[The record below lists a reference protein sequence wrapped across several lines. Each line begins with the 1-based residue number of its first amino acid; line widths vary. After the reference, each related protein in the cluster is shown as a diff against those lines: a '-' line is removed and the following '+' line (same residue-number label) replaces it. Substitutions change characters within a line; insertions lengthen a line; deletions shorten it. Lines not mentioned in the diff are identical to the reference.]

1 MKHNKV
7 FRILA
12 LAVVLSLLMLAIP
25 ATPALAAVSM
35 TLSPDDGPP
44 GTLIVV
50 TGTGFT
56 ASTAGEAWFD
66 SDGDSIRDTG
76 EPYDSFMT
84 DGSGNIPAGVTLT
97 VPIEPR
103 GYYYVRVEVPYDTTA
118 DADASASFEIT
129 PEIELDDS
137 SGNVGD
143 TITVDGY
150 GFYDS
155 ATVTIYYDGD
165 SVGTDYTD
173 SDGTFDDFTFT
184 VPDSTKGTHTVKA
197 RDSAGYS
204 PTVTF
209 TVSPEITIS
218 SSSGAVGDTITV
230 SGTGFAASSDITI
243 YFDGDEVDITGGD
256 DDTDSDGSF
265 SGATFTVPETSRG
278 SYTIKAKDD
287 DNNYD
292 TATFTVAQKI
302 TIDPTNGF
310 SGITVT
316 VTGTGFKASYT
327 ITIKYN
333 NYPVTTVPTT
343 VTTNSTGYFSATFVV
358 PASLAGTYVVE
369 ASDGTNTATANFVST
384 TDATISQTT
393 TTAAPGYVGMQLT
406 ITGTGFKA
414 SSTITITYT
423 STPVVFTTTS
433 LADGSFTYVLTIPP
447 STGGSHTITVTDGA
461 VTKIFDFYME
471 LNAPPVPLLLLPLID
486 EKAKAEAS
494 FEWNP
499 VSDVSP
505 ASSPVTYDLQ
515 VAADATFTTLLVNKT
530 GLTTPAY
537 TLLEEEKLESTS
549 KEEPYY
555 WRVRAV
561 DAASNA
567 SDWSYA
573 STFYVGF
580 TFEFTGWVVY
590 VTMALIAVAFFFLGL
605 WLGRRAR
612 GGAVF

>member
-25 ATPALAAVSM
+25 ATPALAAALM

-230 SGTGFAASSDITI
+230 SGTGFAASSDIII
-243 YFDGDEVDITGGD
+243 YFDGSSVGTDN
-256 DDTDSDGSF
+256 TDSDGSF
-265 SGATFTVPETSRG
+265 SGATFNIPETSRG
-278 SYTIKAKDD
+278 SHTIKAKDD

-343 VTTNSTGYFSATFVV
+343 VTTNPTGYFSATFNV
-358 PASLAGTYVVE
+358 PASMAGTYVVE
-369 ASDGTNTATANFVST
+369 ATDGTNTATANFVST

-461 VTKIFDFYME
+461 VTKIFDFFME
-471 LNAPPVPLLLLPLID
+471 LNAPPTPTLTLPLTG

-494 FEWNP
+494 FEWDP